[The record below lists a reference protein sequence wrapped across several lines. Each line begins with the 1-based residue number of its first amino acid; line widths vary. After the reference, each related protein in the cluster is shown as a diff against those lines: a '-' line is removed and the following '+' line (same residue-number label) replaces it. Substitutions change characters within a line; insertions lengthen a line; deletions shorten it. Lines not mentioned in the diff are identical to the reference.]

1 MSDNIKASKSPAP
14 DLTQLVWVDLEM
26 TGLDPERDQ
35 ILETALL
42 LTDKDLNI
50 TARGPHTIIHY
61 SPATLTA
68 MDSWNRK
75 HHRQS
80 GLWDAVLASTTTLS
94 KAEALTVAFLKQHCP
109 RDNLVLAGNSIWQDR
124 RFIIKHMPAL
134 DQLLHY
140 RMIDVSSIKQL
151 NALWYPHQTH
161 AAQKK
166 HSHRAR
172 DDIEASIDELRF
184 YREHVFVSPQKADE
198 T

>member
-1 MSDNIKASKSPAP
+1 MSSSEETSKSAEPTF
-14 DLTQLVWVDLEM
+14 DQLVWVDLEM

-42 LTDKDLNI
+42 LTDKDLNV

-61 SPATLTA
+61 PPETLAA

-75 HHRQS
+75 HHRKS

-94 KAEALTVAFLKQHCP
+94 EAEALTVAFLKQHCHP
-109 RDNLVLAGNSIWQDR
+109 DKLILAGNSIWQDR

-134 DQLLHY
+134 DKLLHY

-151 NALWYPHQTH
+151 NTLWYPHQKH
-161 AAQKK
+161 EAHKK
-166 HSHRAR
+166 HSHRAL
-172 DDIEASIDELRF
+172 DDIEESIAELRF
-184 YREHVFVSPQKADE
+184 YREHVFAKLPAKN
-198 T
+198 